1 MPAISAAANPVTAV
15 SSPTSNAGKSSSG
28 SDSPDRPFS
37 TVLAERTTAQQS
49 PEQASRKGS
58 DTPSKD
64 QAAKTDTADQAAP
77 TTDVASTPIATPF
90 VPAELLRAIAEN
102 SDPTGFGEQAQAAVG
117 QMMQTL
123 AQPRSGTELSA
134 VPLDLAR
141 TPQAQGVLP
150 GEAGSAAS
158 RQTTQAAS
166 REGIPASTSIAE
178 LSSAGTAH
186 GKPTEA
192 APETAAGPA
201 KLAANQEQIALPADA
216 KAAKAADVGAAKVD
230 TAMAATNPAMAATAA
245 LHVPAAASQNHGGS
259 DIRITTP
266 IGSQHWESAIGNSL
280 VMMTGSGRE
289 KAELV
294 LTPPQL
300 GRIEVSISM
309 KGDEATAIFVSQNPA
324 VRDAIE
330 NALPRLREVLADA
343 GITLGQTQV
352 GAESQG
358 QAANDRQNGD
368 NSSRRGIADAVGTVD
383 SPSGQGGRDGA
394 AYRVTSRSLV
404 DTFA

>member
-1 MPAISAAANPVTAV
+1 MPAITAAANPVNTV
-15 SSPTSNAGKSSSG
+15 SSPTSNAGKAPSSN
-28 SDSPDRPFS
+28 DSPDRSFS
-37 TVLAERTTAQQS
+37 TVLAERTTAQQA
-49 PEQASRKGS
+49 PEQTSRKGS
-58 DTPSKD
+58 DTPSQD
-64 QAAKTDTADQAAP
+64 QAAKAETADQAAP
-77 TTDVASTPIATPF
+77 SSDVATPPVALPF
-90 VPAELLRAIAEN
+90 VPADLLRAIAVN
-102 SDPTGFGEQAQAAVG
+102 SDPAAFGEQAQAVG
-117 QMMQTL
+117 QIMQTL
-123 AQPRSGTELSA
+123 AQQSGDPEAAS
-134 VPLDLAR
+134 VPLDLASAP
-141 TPQAQGVLP
+141 TTAAALP
-150 GEAGSAAS
+150 GAGVESDGITETRVAGQEAPPAAAS
-158 RQTTQAAS
+158 LTDTQPANATRGKPAEAATKTAAS
-166 REGIPASTSIAE
+166 
-178 LSSAGTAH
+178 
-186 GKPTEA
+186 
-192 APETAAGPA
+192 PA
-201 KLAANQEQIALPADA
+201 KLAADQEQIALPADA
-216 KAAKAADVGAAKVD
+216 KAADKGAAKIE
-230 TAMAATNPAMAATAA
+230 AATAAAYPALAATAA
-245 LHVPAAASQNHGGS
+245 LHIPAVAAQNHGGS

-300 GRIEVSISM
+300 GRIEVSIAM

-330 NALPRLREVLADA
+330 NALPRLRELLADA

-368 NSSRRGIADAVGTVD
+368 NSSRRGSAAAVGSADAL
-383 SPSGQGGRDGA
+383 PGQGGRDD

>member
-1 MPAISAAANPVTAV
+1 MPAISAAANPVNAV
-15 SSPTSNAGKSSSG
+15 SSPTSNAGKSPSG
-28 SDSPDRPFS
+28 SESPDRPFS
-37 TVLAERTTAQQS
+37 TVLAERTSAQR
-49 PEQASRKGS
+49 PTDQASRKGS
-58 DTPSKD
+58 DTPSKE
-64 QAAKTDTADQAAP
+64 QAAKTDTADQATPA
-77 TTDVASTPIATPF
+77 TDVASTPIAVPF

-102 SDPTGFGEQAQAAVG
+102 SDPAALGEQVQMVG
-117 QMMQTL
+117 QVMQTL
-123 AQPRSGTELSA
+123 AQPRSGAGLLAE
-134 VPLDLAR
+134 PIDLAR
-141 TPQAQGVLP
+141 TAQSQTTLP
-150 GEAGSAAS
+150 DESGITAS
-158 RQTTQAAS
+158 RPGTAATS
-166 REGIPASTSIAE
+166 REDAPALASVTEIPTAGI
-178 LSSAGTAH
+178 AH
-186 GKPTEA
+186 GKPTDA
-192 APETAAGPA
+192 APEPTATPA
-201 KLAANQEQIALPADA
+201 KLAANKEQIALPADA
-216 KAAKAADVGAAKVD
+216 KAVKATDIGATKADATLAA
-230 TAMAATNPAMAATAA
+230 ANPALAVAAA
-245 LHVPAAASQNHGGS
+245 LHAPAAASQNHGGS

-266 IGSQHWESAIGNSL
+266 IGSPHWESAVGNSL
-280 VMMTGSGRE
+280 VMMTGTGRE

-330 NALPRLREVLADA
+330 SALPRLREVLADA

-383 SPSGQGGRDGA
+383 SPSGPGGRDGA

>member
-1 MPAISAAANPVTAV
+1 MPAINAAANPVNAV
-15 SSPTSNAGKSSSG
+15 SAPTPNAGKSSSG

-37 TVLAERTTAQQS
+37 TVLAERTTAQQP

-58 DTPSKD
+58 DTPSKE
-64 QAAKTDTADQAAP
+64 QAARTDEAGQAAP
-77 TTDVASTPIATPF
+77 SNDVATTPIALPF
-90 VPAELLRAIAEN
+90 VPADLLRVIAEN
-102 SDPTGFGEQAQAAVG
+102 SDPASFGEQAQALG
-117 QMMQTL
+117 QMMQAM
-123 AQPRSGTELSA
+123 AQPYADAEIPT
-134 VPLDLAR
+134 VPVDLAR
-141 TPQAQGVLP
+141 IPA
-150 GEAGSAAS
+150 GEATVPRGTEAGMGTTATPATSLEDTLASASA
-158 RQTTQAAS
+158 
-166 REGIPASTSIAE
+166 EDLPAV
-178 LSSAGTAH
+178 SSPP

-192 APETAAGPA
+192 APETAASPA
-201 KLAANQEQIALPADA
+201 KLAANQEQIALPAEA
-216 KAAKAADVGAAKVD
+216 KAVDLGAAKID
-230 TAMAATNPAMAATAA
+230 AAMATANPALAATAA
-245 LHVPAAASQNHGGS
+245 LHAPAAASQIQGGS
-259 DIRITTP
+259 DIRINTP

-280 VMMTGSGRE
+280 VMMTGAGRE

-330 NALPRLREVLADA
+330 NALPRLRELLADA

-368 NSSRRGIADAVGTVD
+368 NSSRRGIADAVGTAD
-383 SPSGQGGRDGA
+383 SLPGQGGRDG